1 MSNRVDPIPEGAV
14 IGRWSTILS
23 SVPSPFEFN
32 PILEA
37 LASAIHEHYR
47 AQAKREG
54 WVMNYDVPFS
64 ELPTDLRHANLA
76 AARRIP
82 EVLAMAGLRII
93 SVEGE
98 SAGGML
104 SEPEALAILEDQI
117 EAAAIAEHEG
127 WMAEKLES
135 GWKYGPERDDA
146 DKVHPSIVPYAELS
160 EVEKE
165 KDRSTV
171 RNYPSMVRRAG
182 MVVVSEIGG

>member
-1 MSNRVDPIPEGAV
+1 M
-14 IGRWSTILS
+14 
-23 SVPSPFEFN
+23 PSPFDFS

-54 WVMNYDVPFS
+54 WTMKYDVPFE
-64 ELPTDLRHANLA
+64 ELPSDLRHANLA

-82 EVLAMAGLRII
+82 KVLVVAGLRIG
-93 SVEGE
+93 SVEDE

-104 SEPEALAILEDQI
+104 SESEALAILEDHI

-135 GWKYGPERDDA
+135 GWKHGPARDDEA
-146 DKVHPSIVPYAELS
+146 KVHPSIVPYAELT

-165 KDRSTV
+165 KDRSAV
-171 RNYPSMVRRAG
+171 RNYPAMVRRAG
-182 MVVVSEIGG
+182 MGVISEMGS